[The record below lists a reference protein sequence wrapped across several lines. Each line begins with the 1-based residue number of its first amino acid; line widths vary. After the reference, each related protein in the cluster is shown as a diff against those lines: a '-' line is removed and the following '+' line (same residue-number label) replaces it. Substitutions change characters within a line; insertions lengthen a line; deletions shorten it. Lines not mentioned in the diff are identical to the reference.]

1 MLVTLFI
8 LVIIFSTLLFSE
20 LVVVSVSFYSLILF
34 AMLFSVM
41 IYSSTM
47 INLGIRA
54 IIDLLFKQ
62 SRNAK
67 GKIIDIIPY
76 KRSSFSEKWRDSEYL
91 YRRRG
96 YSYLVR
102 VRVKNSYLTLIA
114 DQTYEIAKDSFFVF
128 HYGRFSHIIIDVDKN
143 V

>member
-34 AMLFSVM
+34 AMLFSIM
-41 IYSSTM
+41 ICSSTM

-62 SRNAK
+62 SRSAK
-67 GKIIDIIPY
+67 GTIMDIIPY
-76 KRSSFSEKWRDSEYL
+76 KRSSFSEKWSDSEYL
-91 YRRRG
+91 CRKRG

-102 VRVKNSYLTLIA
+102 VRVKNTYLTLIA
-114 DQTYEIAKDSFFVF
+114 HQPYEMTKDRSYVF
-128 HYGRFSHIIIDVDKN
+128 HYGRFSHIIIDVDNN